1 MQLRD
6 GRKTEELARALAAAI
21 GASSADVQTC
31 QMMTADSEAG
41 PDAANACLLVTSPH
55 TLAEAEGWL
64 AGGRADAVLVWSDE
78 RLAPGP
84 GVAVMAEQR
93 FGDDW
98 VSVTRRAA
106 PVTDAVVLQ
115 LRPRT
120 PTPLEVPGAS
130 PVVLVW
136 RGLDEAAVDAAMAE
150 VDARPYAARAR
161 MVFVPDTA
169 PAFSLSAPLYTD
181 QLARGARVSVLAQ
194 DGSWGCWRTLPLA
207 EPLCAALSAT
217 RLDDVDLQFLAAN
230 PITAG
235 LAGPVDYV
243 GVEGASVAGRR
254 VMGVAR
260 WLGDDRRP
268 QPDPLLR
275 WPVPQGWAPEDAVTV
290 PYVHAVAYHSLLV
303 KAQARRGESILVHEG
318 TKAFGQAAIRVA
330 AQLGCSPIYTT
341 VRSAEER
348 DALRRIFTQ
357 LEPCHVLMCG
367 DGGSFE
373 YRIRVL
379 TRNRGVKIIVNTLAG
394 SELQASIRC
403 LSVSGRLLHYNR
415 EDALAGRSIGE
426 CHGDR
431 GEASYDG
438 EVNDTNTVNNVRFC
452 A

>member
-98 VSVTRRAA
+98 VSVTRRAL

-150 VDARPYAARAR
+150 VDARTYAARAR

-169 PAFSLSAPLYTD
+169 PAFSLSAPLYAD

-207 EPLCAALSAT
+207 KPLCAALST
-217 RLDDVDLQFLAAN
+217 TKLEDVDVQFLAAN

-243 GVEGASVAGRR
+243 GVEGASGAGRR

-290 PYVHAVAYHSLLV
+290 PYVYALAYYSLLV

-348 DALRRIFTQ
+348 DALRRIFPQ
-357 LEPCHVLMCG
+357 LDPCHVLVCG
-367 DGGSFE
+367 NGGSLFE

-379 TRNRGVKIIVNTLAG
+379 TRKRGVDIVVNSLADR
-394 SELQASIRC
+394 ELRATMRC
-403 LSVSGRLLHYNR
+403 VAVEGRLLHYNR
-415 EDALAGRSIGE
+415 EDALASRAVGE
-426 CHGDR
+426 SRDKR
-431 GEASYDG
+431 DG
-438 EVNDTNTVNNVRFC
+438 YLNHHCSLVC
-452 A
+452 P